1 MHSHEEEQYWVME
14 ADAADTHFYHR
25 RLRVNHTCGIDWAS
39 DHHDVSIVNEHGME
53 VKQLRIE
60 DTLEGYQELLG
71 VLKILG
77 GDIPVAIECK
87 EHLLISF
94 LVGEG
99 YTVYPINPKSA
110 ERYKD
115 RYNVGGTKTDPV
127 DAFAL
132 ADILRTDR
140 HKHHPLAYSS
150 EEIRRLQL
158 LCSEYDKL
166 LKNKNIQEGQLFEA
180 LSKYFPLALTLFG
193 SNSCKILYR
202 LVLGYPTYKKL
213 KAASFD
219 ELSRFLIENHYLF
232 PKHIG
237 KIYQKI
243 QRSEYYHID
252 IFDEVLSVTAMGLC
266 KVLLAVTEQLGLLKK
281 KMNQITSSHVLGPI
295 FSSLPGGGPV
305 LSAKLLALMGDN
317 RDLYSDPAQI
327 QAYTGVAPIIKRSGK
342 VSRVIFRFACNKA
355 HRQTLT
361 WFAFCSMPYCS
372 WAREYYDRKRQEG
385 KRHYEACRLLAFK
398 WVRIIFQLWK
408 HGQRYNEEVHVGYLN
423 KFKERRLKI
432 A

>member
-1 MHSHEEEQYWVME
+1 M
-14 ADAADTHFYHR
+14 
-25 RLRVNHTCGIDWAS
+25 NHTCDIDWAS
-39 DHHDVSIVNEHGME
+39 EHHEVSIVNEHGME
-53 VKQLRIE
+53 VKKQRIE

-71 VLKILG
+71 VLKTVG

-87 EHLLISF
+87 ERLLISF

-115 RYNVGGTKTDPV
+115 RYNVAGTKTDPV

-140 HKHHPLAYSS
+140 HKHHRLAYSS
-150 EEIRRLQL
+150 EEVRRLQF
-158 LCSEYDKL
+158 LCGEYDKL
-166 LKNKNIQEGQLFEA
+166 LKNKNILEGQLFDV

-202 LVLGYPTYKKL
+202 LVLEYPTE
-213 KAASFD
+213 
-219 ELSRFLIENHYLF
+219 ELSSFLKKNRYLF
-232 PKHIG
+232 PKHIA
-237 KIYQKI
+237 KIYQKV
-243 QRSEYYHID
+243 QKSEYYHND
-252 IFDEVLSVTAMGLC
+252 IFDEVLSVTAVGLSR
-266 KVLLAVTEQLGLLKK
+266 VLLAVTEQLEALKK
-281 KMNQITSSHVLGPI
+281 KMTRITSSHVLGPI
-295 FSSLPGGGPV
+295 FSSLPGGGAV
-305 LSAKLLALMGDN
+305 MSAKLLALMGDN
-317 RDLYSDPAQI
+317 RDLYSDPAQV

-342 VSRVIFRFACNKA
+342 VSRVVFRFACTKA
-355 HRQTLT
+355 HRDTLT
-361 WFAFCSMPYCS
+361 WFAFCSMPHCS

-398 WVRIIFQLWK
+398 WLRIIFQLWK
-408 HGQRYNEEVHVGYLN
+408 HGQRYNEDVHVGYLN